1 MVTTPGGAV
10 TRIVI
15 IDDDPLVRSGLRM
28 IIESAD
34 DLSIVAEGGDGADA
48 VDLVREHRP
57 DVVLMDIRMPAV
69 DGLAATALVRAEPQP
84 PQVIVLT
91 TFDLDDYVMRALQAG
106 AAGFMLKDTPPRQ
119 LLDGVR
125 VVASGEAMLSPS
137 VTRKL
142 IDRFAGDP
150 REDRRRAAL
159 ARIAVLTERE
169 HEVFLGIAAGGS
181 NAQIGRDLFMSEAT
195 VKTHVSRLLDKLD
208 VANRVQLAILAH
220 DAGLPRR

>member
-1 MVTTPGGAV
+1 M

-28 IIESAD
+28 IIESAE
-34 DLSIVAEGGDGADA
+34 DLTIVGEGGDGAEA
-48 VDLVREHRP
+48 VDLVRELRP

-69 DGLAATALVRAEPQP
+69 DGLAATALVRAEPEP
-84 PQVIVLT
+84 PQVVVLT

-106 AAGFMLKDTPPRQ
+106 ASGFMLKDTPPRQ
-119 LLDGVR
+119 LLDGIR

-137 VTRKL
+137 VSRKL
-142 IDRFAGDP
+142 IERFADDP

-159 ARIAVLTERE
+159 ARVTVLTERE
-169 HEVFLGIAAGGS
+169 HEVFLGVAAGGS

-208 VANRVQLAILAH
+208 AANRVQLAILAH
-220 DAGLPRR
+220 DAGLTHR

>member
-220 DAGLPRR
+220 DASLPRR

>member
-1 MVTTPGGAV
+1 M

-28 IIESAD
+28 IIESAE
-34 DLSIVAEGGDGADA
+34 DLTIVGEGGDGAEA
-48 VDLVREHRP
+48 VDLVRELRP

-69 DGLAATALVRAEPQP
+69 DGLAATALVRAEPEP
-84 PQVIVLT
+84 PQVVVLT

-106 AAGFMLKDTPPRQ
+106 ASGFMLKDTPPRQ
-119 LLDGVR
+119 LLDGIR

-142 IDRFAGDP
+142 IERFADDP

-159 ARIAVLTERE
+159 ARVTVLTERE
-169 HEVFLGIAAGGS
+169 HEVFLGVAAGGS

-208 VANRVQLAILAH
+208 AANRVQLAILAH
-220 DAGLPRR
+220 DAGLTHR

>member
-1 MVTTPGGAV
+1 M

-15 IDDDPLVRSGLRM
+15 VDDDPLVRSGLRM

-34 DLSIVAEGGDGADA
+34 DLTIVGEGGDGSEA
-48 VDLVREHRP
+48 VDLVRACRP
-57 DVVLMDIRMPAV
+57 DVVLMDIRMPSV
-69 DGLAATALVRAEPQP
+69 DGLAATALVRAEPEP
-84 PQVIVLT
+84 PQVVVLT

-119 LLDGVR
+119 LLDGIR

-142 IDRFAGDP
+142 IERFAGDP
-150 REDRRRAAL
+150 REDRRRTAVS
-159 ARIAVLTERE
+159 RIAVLTDRE
-169 HEVFLGIAAGGS
+169 HEVFLGIAAGTS
-181 NAQIGRDLFMSEAT
+181 NAQIGRELFMSEAT

-208 VANRVQLAILAH
+208 AGNRVQLAILAH
-220 DAGLPRR
+220 DAGLTPR

>member
-1 MVTTPGGAV
+1 M

-28 IIESAD
+28 IIESAE
-34 DLSIVAEGGDGADA
+34 DLTIVGEGADGGEA
-48 VDLVREHRP
+48 VGLVRELRP

-69 DGLAATALVRAEPQP
+69 DGLAATALVRAEPEP
-84 PQVIVLT
+84 PQVVVLT
-91 TFDLDDYVMRALQAG
+91 TFDLDDYVLRALQAG

-119 LLDGVR
+119 LLDGIR

-142 IDRFAGDP
+142 IERFAGDP
-150 REDRRRAAL
+150 REDRRRTAL
-159 ARIAVLTERE
+159 ARVAVLTERE
-169 HEVFLGIAAGGS
+169 HEVFLGIAEGSS
-181 NAQIGRDLFMSEAT
+181 NAQIGRELFMSEAT

-220 DAGLPRR
+220 DAGLTHG

>member
-1 MVTTPGGAV
+1 M

-34 DLSIVAEGGDGADA
+34 DLTIVGEGGDGAEA
-48 VDLVREHRP
+48 VGLVREFRP
-57 DVVLMDIRMPAV
+57 DVVLMDIRMPAG
-69 DGLAATALVRAEPQP
+69 DGLAATALVRAEPEP
-84 PQVIVLT
+84 PQVVVLT

-142 IDRFAGDP
+142 IERFAADP
-150 REDRRRAAL
+150 REDRRRTAL
-159 ARIAVLTERE
+159 ERVAVLTERE
-169 HEVFLGIAAGGS
+169 HEVFLGIAGGGS

-220 DAGLPRR
+220 DAGLTHR

>member
-1 MVTTPGGAV
+1 M

-28 IIESAD
+28 IIESAE
-34 DLSIVAEGGDGADA
+34 DLSIVGEGGDGAEA
-48 VDLVREHRP
+48 VGLVRECRP
-57 DVVLMDIRMPAV
+57 DVVLMDIRMPSV
-69 DGLAATALVRAEPQP
+69 DGLAATALVRAEPEP

-91 TFDLDDYVMRALQAG
+91 TFDLDDYVLRALQAG

-142 IDRFAGDP
+142 IARFAGDP

-159 ARIAVLTERE
+159 ARVAVLTERE
-169 HEVFLGIAAGGS
+169 HEVFLGIAAGAS

-195 VKTHVSRLLDKLD
+195 VKTHVSRLLDKLE

-220 DAGLPRR
+220 DAGLTPR

>member
-1 MVTTPGGAV
+1 M

-220 DAGLPRR
+220 DASLPRR

>member
-1 MVTTPGGAV
+1 V

-28 IIESAD
+28 IIESAE
-34 DLSIVAEGGDGADA
+34 DLTIVGEGADGGEA
-48 VDLVREHRP
+48 VGLVRELRP

-69 DGLAATALVRAEPQP
+69 DGLAATALVRAEPEP
-84 PQVIVLT
+84 PQVVVLT
-91 TFDLDDYVMRALQAG
+91 TFDLDDYVLRALQAG

-119 LLDGVR
+119 LLDGIR

-142 IDRFAGDP
+142 IERFAGDP
-150 REDRRRAAL
+150 REDRRRTAL
-159 ARIAVLTERE
+159 ARVAVLTERE
-169 HEVFLGIAAGGS
+169 HEVFLGIAEGSS
-181 NAQIGRDLFMSEAT
+181 NAQIGRELFMSEAT

-220 DAGLPRR
+220 DAGLTHG

>member
-1 MVTTPGGAV
+1 M

>member
-1 MVTTPGGAV
+1 MI
-10 TRIVI
+10 RIVI

-34 DLSIVAEGGDGADA
+34 DLEIVGEGGDGDRA
-48 VDLVREHRP
+48 VGLVRDLRP
-57 DVVLMDIRMPAV
+57 DVVLMDIRMPVV
-69 DGLAATALVRAEPQP
+69 DGLAATALVRAEPDP
-84 PQVIVLT
+84 PQVVVLT
-91 TFDLDDYVMRALQAG
+91 TFDLDDYVLRALQAG

-142 IDRFAGDP
+142 IERFAHDP
-150 REDRRRAAL
+150 REEHRRTAL
-159 ARIAVLTERE
+159 RRTSVLTDRER
-169 HEVFLGIAAGGS
+169 EVFLGVAAGNS

-208 VANRVQLAILAH
+208 AANRVQLAILAH
-220 DAGLPRR
+220 DAGLAHS